1 MAGLSAGEVFVNL
14 MVKADGVKPALQSA
28 SASVKQFGASVSAA
42 SVATGNLIADGV
54 KFAFTKLSDLGK
66 MAWDRAVI
74 DPRTSKDIAAL
85 QAPLD
90 KVKKQMQEWGVV
102 MLSMLLPTL
111 TMLADGLLWV
121 AEQVT
126 EAIHWFEQFGVVAA
140 LQTGDIS
147 TAISI
152 LWKEI
157 QIKFLQ
163 GSSIILGLWD
173 SMVNTMKGLW
183 DTMAA
188 SLLQILGEQLEKVG
202 TMIIGMVTGIGVA
215 VPQLRDKLKPLL
227 QVGQQISNIGA
238 GVEQGG
244 NAMAGIAEQ
253 RAKEREARAAE
264 AQKVLQEQ
272 IEDLR
277 KQSNQEADSA
287 RKAREVKRAADK
299 AGESAINQFAQ
310 ASGANFSGTS
320 AILAGSGGNA
330 MFQTQKDILREAKEQ
345 KELAR
350 KQLEEQKKIAKQRGA
365 VFVQ

>member
-14 MVKADGVKPALQSA
+14 MIKADGVKPALQAA
-28 SASVKQFGASVSAA
+28 SASVKQFGSSISAA

-54 KFAFTKLSDLGK
+54 KFAFQKLSDLGK

-126 EAIHWFEQFGVVAA
+126 EAIHWFEQFGVIAA

-163 GSSIILGLWD
+163 GSAIILGLWD
-173 SMVNTMKGLW
+173 TMVNGMKGAW
-183 DTMAA
+183 DKMAA
-188 SLLQILGEQLEKVG
+188 GLLQVLGEQLQKVG
-202 TMIIGMVTGIGVA
+202 TMIIGAVTGIGLA
-215 VPQLRDKLKPLL
+215 IPQLRDKLKPLL
-227 QVGQQISNIGA
+227 QVGQQISSVA
-238 GVEQGG
+238 VGVGQGG
-244 NAMAGIAEQ
+244 QAMADIAEQ

-264 AQKVLQEQ
+264 AQKILQQQ
-272 IEDLR
+272 IEELQ
-277 KQSNQEADSA
+277 KQSNKESESA
-287 RKAREVKRAADK
+287 RKAREVKRAADS
-299 AGESAINQFAQ
+299 AGQSAINQFAQ
-310 ASGANFSGTS
+310 ASGANFVGTS
-320 AILAGSGGNA
+320 AILAGSGGNV
-330 MFQTQKDILREAKEQ
+330 MLQTQKDILRENREQ
-345 KELAR
+345 KELAK
-350 KQLEEQKKIAKQRGA
+350 KQLEEQKKIANQRGA
-365 VFVQ
+365 RFN